1 MTLFPENAI
10 YIVGNAKTQQSNP
23 ITHHFGQFFI
33 AFVVDR
39 ESAKI
44 LACGVSATLSVTN
57 EFVSH
62 LFVGRTLRDDP
73 ELIRQLLES
82 RYFGSSQKAILIGE
96 KGSRIRAIGQSARIE
111 LTKLLERPVHLFLNV
126 KEREGWDEE
135 RARIRAIGLD
145 DAG

>member
-44 LACGVSATLSVTN
+44 LACGVSATISVTSD
-57 EFVSH
+57 FVSSM
-62 LFVGRTLRDDP
+62 FVGRS
-73 ELIRQLLES
+73 LLDEAETVKKLVEN
-82 RYFGSSQKAILIGE
+82 RYFGSSQKAILVAFKDAQKKYNQILN
-96 KGSRIRAIGQSARIE
+96 GQTVDLS
-111 LTKLLERPVHLFLNV
+111 
-126 KEREGWDEE
+126 D
-135 RARIRAIGLD
+135 
-145 DAG
+145 